1 MRYMKKKYVTPFM
14 EICCLE
20 HERPC
25 AGSLS
30 DSSLDFGG
38 SSDDFFAPG
47 EDKEEIW
54 AE

>member
-1 MRYMKKKYVTPFM
+1 MKKKYVTPFM
-14 EICCLE
+14 EICFLE
-20 HERPC
+20 YERPC

-47 EDKEEIW
+47 EEKDEIW